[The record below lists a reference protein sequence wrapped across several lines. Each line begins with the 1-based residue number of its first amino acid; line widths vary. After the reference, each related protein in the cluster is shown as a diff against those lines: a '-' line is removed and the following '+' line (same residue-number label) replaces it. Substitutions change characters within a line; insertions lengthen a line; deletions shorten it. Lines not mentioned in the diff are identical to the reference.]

1 MTDQHTI
8 TREEA
13 IDKIFNDDFETI
25 QQDILQSNG
34 SAYLRDLL
42 HSGHKG
48 YDECSNDELTQ
59 ELNER
64 FDSYHG
70 KPYLVISES

>member
-1 MTDQHTI
+1 MLELHTI

-13 IDKIFNDDFETI
+13 IAKIFEDDFDTI
-25 QQDILQSNG
+25 QQDILQTNG
-34 SAYLRDLL
+34 SAYLSDLL

-48 YDECSNDELTQ
+48 YDHWTNDELTQ